1 MLHSNQS
8 GWSAYYCILEVLAT
22 MIIIILIIIIKE
34 NWFQDLAPQ
43 RVGWEFCHTDTD
55 CFMILIFLFI
65 HLVGE
70 FWRIRQV
77 QETGILLFC
86 FGLVTSVVLGS
97 IIIPAYWSYCCWPY
111 YGYCCCYYHY
121 YLLIIIYLL
130 ICVGAVGGWQK
141 SHINTSTTLLLLLL
155 VLLLSILP

>member
-8 GWSAYYCILEVLAT
+8 GRSGYYCCILEILAT
-22 MIIIILIIIIKE
+22 MIIIIIIIKKI
-34 NWFQDLAPQ
+34 WFQDLAPQ
-43 RVGWEFCHTDTD
+43 RVGWEFCHSPTD
-55 CFMILIFLFI
+55 CFVILIFLFI
-65 HLVGE
+65 HPESFG
-70 FWRIRQV
+70 WIRQV

-86 FGLVTSVVLGS
+86 FGLVTSFVLGS

-121 YLLIIIYLL
+121 YLLIVIDWY

-141 SHINTSTTLLLLLL
+141 SHINISATLLLLL
-155 VLLLSILP
+155 VLLLSSLLP